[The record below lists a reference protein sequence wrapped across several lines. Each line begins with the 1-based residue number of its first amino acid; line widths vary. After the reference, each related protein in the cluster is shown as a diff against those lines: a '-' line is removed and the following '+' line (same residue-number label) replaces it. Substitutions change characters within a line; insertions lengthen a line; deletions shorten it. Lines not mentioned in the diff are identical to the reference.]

1 MMSETKTMNM
11 IEAINNALDIMLER
25 DRDVVLMGED
35 IGYFGGVF
43 RATAGLQKKYGKT
56 RVFDTPI
63 SECGIIGAGVGM
75 AAYGLRPVPEIQFAD
90 YIYLIDS

>member
-35 IGYFGGVF
+35 IGYFGRRF
-43 RATAGLQKKYGKT
+43 PCDRWPAIT
-56 RVFDTPI
+56 DCP
-63 SECGIIGAGVGM
+63 
-75 AAYGLRPVPEIQFAD
+75 
-90 YIYLIDS
+90 

>member
-1 MMSETKTMNM
+1 MGAALMSANRMNM
-11 IEAINNALDIMLER
+11 IEAINNALDIMLAR
-25 DRDVVLMGED
+25 DPDVVLMGED

-43 RATAGLQKKYGKT
+43 RATAGLQEKHGKT

-75 AAYGLRPVPEIQFAD
+75 AARAGNPVCRLYLPRP
-90 YIYLIDS
+90 